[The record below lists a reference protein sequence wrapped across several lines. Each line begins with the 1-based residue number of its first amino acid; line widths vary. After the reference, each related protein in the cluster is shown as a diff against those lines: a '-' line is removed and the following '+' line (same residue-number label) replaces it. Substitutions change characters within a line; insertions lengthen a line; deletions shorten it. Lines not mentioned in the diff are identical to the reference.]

1 MSVDIAIDLGTSRT
15 RICIPEKKLIIDEPS
30 VITIDLEN
38 EKIIAVGDKAYD
50 MLGKTS
56 ERFNVMYPLSGGVV
70 CDFDAVHDMITY
82 LLNKIGQ
89 GKFTMPRIV
98 ACIPAEITDV
108 EKRAVVNAISSTGVR
123 KIYLIE
129 EPVAAALGCG
139 LKIDE
144 PEGFMVVNIGGGTT
158 EIAVLSLGGLA
169 SYNSLKIAGD
179 SYDDEIIKYMKSQ
192 YGLFIGKRT
201 AEKVKMTIG
210 CTIPFPEEKFMQV
223 KGRDMISGLP
233 KGITIGS
240 NELIEILNIPTKK
253 IVIKLKEILENTPP
267 ELIGDVFASGIHFSG
282 GIANLYGLDQIFAQ
296 NTGLNVHVPKAP
308 EHSVIEGTCT
318 SLKYIGDLDNKSYG
332 AINPLVEEF

>member
-1 MSVDIAIDLGTSRT
+1 MSVDIAIDLGTSHT

-30 VITIDLEN
+30 VITVDLES
-38 EKIIAVGDKAYD
+38 EKIIAVGNKAYD

-70 CDFDAVHDMITY
+70 CDFDAVHDMITH

-123 KIYLIE
+123 KVYLIE

-139 LKIDE
+139 LEINS
-144 PEGFMVVNIGGGTT
+144 PEGFMVINIGGGTT
-158 EIAVLSLGGLA
+158 EVAVLSLCGLA
-169 SYNSLKIAGD
+169 SYNSIKIAGD
-179 SYDDEIIKYMKSQ
+179 SYDEEIIKYMKTN
-192 YGLFIGKRT
+192 YGLHIGKRT
-201 AEKVKMTIG
+201 AEKVKIEIG
-210 CTIPFPEEKFMQV
+210 CILPFPEEKFIQV

-240 NELIEILNIPTKK
+240 NELVDIFSAPTNKIITKAIEIL
-253 IVIKLKEILENTPP
+253 EDTPP
-267 ELIGDVFASGIHFSG
+267 ELVGDVLASGIHFSG
-282 GIANLYGLDQIFAQ
+282 GMANMYGFDQVLAK
-296 NTGLNVHVPKAP
+296 NTGLSVHVPEHP
-308 EHSVIEGTCT
+308 EHSVISGTCL
-318 SLKYIGDLDNKSYG
+318 SLKYIGSLDKKSYG
-332 AINPLVEEF
+332 TINPLVEEF